1 MGGLL
6 ETADSTRCSNCGTPL
21 AGKHCAECGQ
31 KRDSGPPTVGHFVG
45 EGIESLT
52 HADSRLWKTL
62 WLLLSKPG
70 FLTKEFFEGRRA
82 RYLPPIRLYIVLSV
96 AFFLLLALSPD
107 SKIETGG
114 GDTINV
120 RFDCK
125 TLQYNGPF
133 PDYIKGQLQHTCE
146 RLKATGGGDALGKAF
161 LANVPKAMWVLLPL
175 FAMFMLVFWWKPKRL
190 YAEHVLFLIHNHSA
204 VFAVL
209 SINML
214 VDLALPDFLEGG
226 LAMLIAFYLLWYT
239 WRGMRVFYS
248 DSVGLTTFKF
258 FMLGALYTG
267 CAALVLVLTGIAAAL
282 TF

>member
-1 MGGLL
+1 M
-6 ETADSTRCSNCGTPL
+6 EIADATRCSNCRTPL
-21 AGKHCAECGQ
+21 TGRYCAECGQ
-31 KRDSGPPTVGHFVG
+31 KRDSGPPTFGHFVG

-52 HADSRLWKTL
+52 HADSRLWRTL

-70 FLTKEFFEGRRA
+70 FLTKQFFDGKRA
-82 RYLPPIRLYIVLSV
+82 YYLPPIRLYIVFSV

-120 RFDCK
+120 QLDCK

-133 PDYIKGQLQHTCE
+133 PDYIKGQLQHACE
-146 RLKATGGGDALGKAF
+146 RLNSAGGGEALGQAF
-161 LANVPKAMWVLLPL
+161 LQNVPKAMWVLLPL
-175 FAMFMLVFWWKPKRL
+175 FAMIMLVFWWKPKRL

-214 VDLALPDFLEGG
+214 VDLALPDVLKGG
-226 LAMLIAFYLLWYT
+226 LAMLIPFYLIWYT
-239 WRGMRVFYS
+239 WRGMRVFYG
-248 DSVGLTTFKF
+248 DSAGLTTLKF
-258 FMLGALYTG
+258 FILGFLYSA
-267 CAALVLVLTGIAAAL
+267 CAALVLALTGIAAAL